1 MSPPGAGSVNAI
13 PARRKAML
21 RAQPRRSSIAP
32 FTAMIVAVHPLAG
45 FDKVLHYK
53 VPEAMRPLAAVGS
66 LARVP
71 VGRAMRLGV
80 IGGVGPPKDFPV
92 ERLKALAQI
101 VYPFP
106 ALTPDLLELARWMAT
121 YYAAP
126 LDSVIEAMIPAAVRR
141 GTRVKEARFLSAAR
155 RVPSEELSALARK
168 APAQARLYGF
178 LAGQL
183 RPQPKELILSRTGA
197 SASMV
202 RALVERGWVAEEVRR
217 VEREAYAD
225 ERSLGE
231 LVAAQ
236 PHNLNPEQAVC
247 VEALEER
254 VASGRF
260 GVTLLHGI
268 TGSGKTEVY
277 LRAIQAAL
285 KCGGGVIL
293 LVPEVA
299 LTPQTVARLRSRLEA
314 IAPGHR
320 CVVWH
325 SHLGEGER
333 LDGWLALA
341 SGEVRVAV
349 GARSAVFA
357 PVRDLRLVVVDE
369 EHEPAYKQDESP
381 RYHGRDVAVMRAR
394 LCGAH
399 CLLGSATPSLESY
412 ANVVAGKYKLLEL
425 TKRVDS
431 RSLPSFTIVDMR
443 IEAARQRGVSALSR
457 TLADAIQA
465 RFERREQ
472 TILFIN
478 RRGYSSSMQCRK
490 CGAVEECPHCS
501 ISMTYHRTDET
512 LRCHL
517 CGEQRAAPMRCPK
530 CGAPDIRWRGLGTQR
545 VEEAV
550 KRLLPR
556 ARIERMDS
564 DAMSRKNRFREILG
578 DFRRG
583 KVDVLVGTQ
592 MIGKGLDFPNVTL
605 VGLVDADL
613 SMHIPDFR
621 ANERTFQLLVQVA
634 GRAGR
639 GDMAGEV
646 VVQSFTP
653 QAEAIQFARHAD
665 YAGFADAELA
675 VRRQFG
681 YPPQRHLIRHL
692 LRGSNPDKLKF
703 FSEQWAKRVGEGL
716 GGRLEVRGP
725 APAPIEKIRDEYRWQ
740 LWYFTDSITKVIGDL
755 SSLLHG
761 FKWPDDITQML
772 DVDPMNLV

>member
-1 MSPPGAGSVNAI
+1 
-13 PARRKAML
+13 
-21 RAQPRRSSIAP
+21 
-32 FTAMIVAVHPLAG
+32 MIVGVHPLAG
-45 FDKVLHYK
+45 FDKILHYN
-53 VPEAMRPLAAVGS
+53 VPEALRAGARVGS
-66 LARVP
+66 LVKVP
-71 VGRAMRLGV
+71 VGRTMRLGV
-80 IGGVGPPKDFPV
+80 IGRIGPPEDFPV
-92 ERLKALAQI
+92 DRLKSVVEV

-106 ALTPDLLELARWMAT
+106 ALSPELVELARWMST

-126 LDSVIEAMIPAAVRR
+126 MDTVIETMIPAAVRS
-141 GTRVKEARFLSAAR
+141 GARVKKQMFI
-155 RVPSEELSALARK
+155 RVAHKMSRADLAELARK
-168 APAQARLYGF
+168 APAQARLYAF
-178 LAGQL
+178 IEGQI
-183 RPQPKELILSRTGA
+183 RPQPRSLILSRTGA
-197 SASMV
+197 SAATV
-202 RALVERGWVAEEVRR
+202 GALVERGLLREVVTR
-217 VEREAYAD
+217 VERDAYAD
-225 ERSLGE
+225 DAGHGE
-231 LVAAQ
+231 LVASQ
-236 PHNLNPEQAVC
+236 PHKLNDEQAAAVA
-247 VEALEER
+247 ALMES
-254 VASGRF
+254 VSAKKF
-260 GVTLLHGI
+260 GVSLLHGV

-285 KCGGGVIL
+285 EGGGGVIM

-357 PVRDLRLVVVDE
+357 PVRDLSLIVVDE
-369 EHEPAYKQDESP
+369 EHEPAYKQDEIP
-381 RYHGRDVAVMRAR
+381 RYNGRDVAVMRAR
-394 LCGAH
+394 LAGAQ
-399 CLLGSATPSLESY
+399 CVLGSATPSLESHANALSGRY
-412 ANVVAGKYKLLEL
+412 AHLRL
-425 TKRVDS
+425 TKRVDF
-431 RSLPSFTIVDMR
+431 RSLPSFTVVDMR
-443 IEAARQRGVSALSR
+443 IEVARQRGATTLSR
-457 TLADAIQA
+457 ELVEAMQA
-465 RFERREQ
+465 RLARKEQ

-517 CGEQRAAPMRCPK
+517 CGEERAAPVRCTA

-550 KRLLPR
+550 RRVMPR
-556 ARIERMDS
+556 ARIERMDT
-564 DAMSRKNRFREILG
+564 DTMGKKNRFREILG
-578 DFRRG
+578 EFRKGRL
-583 KVDVLVGTQ
+583 DVLVGTQ

-605 VGLVDADL
+605 VGIVDADL

-634 GRAGR
+634 GRSGR
-639 GDMAGEV
+639 GDRSGEV
-646 VVQSFTP
+646 VVQTFTP
-653 QAEAIQFARHAD
+653 QAEAVQFARRAD
-665 YAGFADAELA
+665 FDGFAAAELE

-681 YPPQRHLIRHL
+681 YPPGRHLIRHL
-692 LRGSNPDKLKF
+692 FRGSNPDKLKF
-703 FSEQWAKRVGEGL
+703 FTEQWAKRVKEEL
-716 GGRLEVRGP
+716 GNRVELRGP

-740 LWYFTDSITKVIGDL
+740 LWYFVGSVTRVIGDL
-755 SSLLHG
+755 TRLRDA
-761 FKWPDDITQML
+761 FDWPDGMAQIL

>member
-1 MSPPGAGSVNAI
+1 
-13 PARRKAML
+13 
-21 RAQPRRSSIAP
+21 
-32 FTAMIVAVHPLAG
+32 MIVGVHPLAG
-45 FDKVLHYK
+45 FDKLLHYK
-53 VPEAMRPLAAVGS
+53 VPESLRASAAVGS
-66 LARVP
+66 LVRVP
-71 VGRAMRLGV
+71 VGHAVRLGV
-80 IGGVGPPKDFPV
+80 VGAVGPPADFPV
-92 ERLKALAQI
+92 ERLKPVAQV

-106 ALTPDLLELARWMAT
+106 ALTPDLLRLARWMAA

-141 GTRVKEARFLSAAR
+141 GARARVERLLSAAR
-155 RVPSEELSALARK
+155 RIAGPELEALARR
-168 APAQARLYGF
+168 APAQARLYAF
-178 LAGQL
+178 LEGQI
-183 RPQPKELILSRTGA
+183 RPQAKGLILARTGA
-197 SASMV
+197 SAASV
-202 RALVERGWVAEEVRR
+202 RALVDRGLLRETVAR
-217 VEREAYAD
+217 VEREGYAD
-225 ERSLGE
+225 PLALGE

-236 PHNLNPEQAVC
+236 PHALNAEQAGAVK
-247 VEALEER
+247 ELAGAIAAGGFS
-254 VASGRF
+254 VA
-260 GVTLLHGI
+260 LLHGV

-277 LRAIQAAL
+277 LRAIQATL
-285 KCGGGVIL
+285 ESGGGVIL

-325 SHLGEGER
+325 SHLSEGER

-341 SGEVRVAV
+341 SGEIRIAV

-357 PVRDLRLVVVDE
+357 PVRDLRLIVVDE

-394 LCGAH
+394 LCGAR

-412 ANVVAGKYKLLEL
+412 ANTLSGKYALLRL
-425 TKRVDS
+425 TQRVDS
-431 RSLPSFTIVDMR
+431 RSMPSFNVVDMR
-443 IEAARQRGVSALSR
+443 IEVARQRGATVLSR
-457 TLADAIQA
+457 DLADAMRA
-465 RFERREQ
+465 RFELGEQ

-490 CGAVEECPHCS
+490 CGFVEECVHCS
-501 ISMTYHRTDET
+501 VSMTYHRADET

-517 CGEQRAAPMRCPK
+517 CGEERPAPVRCAQ

-550 KRLLPR
+550 RRVLPR
-556 ARIERMDS
+556 ARVERMDS
-564 DAMSRKNRFREILG
+564 DTMSRKNRFRELLG

-583 KVDVLVGTQ
+583 KIDVLVGTQ

-639 GDMAGEV
+639 GERAGEV

-653 QAEAIQFARHAD
+653 QSDAIQFARRAD
-665 YAGFADAELA
+665 FAGFAQAELA
-675 VRRQFG
+675 MRREFG
-681 YPPQRHLIRHL
+681 YPPHRHLIRHL
-692 LRGSNPDKLKF
+692 FRGTNPDKLKF
-703 FSEQWAKRVGEGL
+703 ASEQWTKRVRPAL
-716 GGRLEVRGP
+716 GRRAELRGP
-725 APAPIEKIRDEYRWQ
+725 APAPFEKICDEYRWQ
-740 LWYFTDSITKVIGDL
+740 LWYFVESVTAVIGDL
-755 SSLLHG
+755 ARLRDE
-761 FKWPDDITQML
+761 FEWPDGMTQLL
-772 DVDPMNLV
+772 DVDPVSLV